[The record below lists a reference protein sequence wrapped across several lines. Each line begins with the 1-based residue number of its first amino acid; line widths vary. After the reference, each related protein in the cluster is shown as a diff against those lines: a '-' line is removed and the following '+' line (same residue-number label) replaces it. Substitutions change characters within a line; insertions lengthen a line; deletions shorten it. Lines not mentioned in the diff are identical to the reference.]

1 MQGFG
6 PPPPD
11 YKGPMNLGAMMFG
24 WQPVAVGDTDVDDV
38 LLRITGGTSL
48 LGRFVLEDTSTA
60 PPRAEQLR
68 VTAIPVEFDSAP
80 IAGGPPPSQ
89 TRDDLTFE
97 VRSLSGLR
105 RVLVTVSSPEWALK
119 KITANGIDI
128 TDSAVD
134 LREKNVEGAE
144 VLLTPKVSRLT
155 GTVSDDKGFI
165 VDYAVIVFAS
175 DPTKW
180 LERSRFVLMARPTQQ
195 GRFTVQSLP
204 PEEYLA
210 IALPNVS
217 GNEWQDPEFLHQ
229 VRAQATLF
237 TLGEGESKT
246 LDLKLKRRP

>member
-1 MQGFG
+1 
-6 PPPPD
+6 
-11 YKGPMNLGAMMFG
+11 MNLGAMMFG

-48 LGRFVLEDTSTA
+48 RGRFVLEDTSTA

-97 VRSLSGLR
+97 VRSL
-105 RVLVTVSSPEWALK
+105 
-119 KITANGIDI
+119 